1 MKPPYVDTPG
11 DFTAPRHQPGMTPG
25 VSPVPLAAMAKLTL
39 EGGKSDL
46 KAEGKAEGVDTLEP
60 PSTPARGD
68 TDAAETAAETAE
80 KDVKRPGTSVDEGLA
95 AALAAGEAMYG
106 EHSGFQ
112 VSYIFTFVYVGN
124 STDAVFCSHR
134 V

>member
-1 MKPPYVDTPG
+1 M
-11 DFTAPRHQPGMTPG
+11 
-25 VSPVPLAAMAKLTL
+25 
-39 EGGKSDL
+39 
-46 KAEGKAEGVDTLEP
+46 
-60 PSTPARGD
+60 
-68 TDAAETAAETAE
+68 
-80 KDVKRPGTSVDEGLA
+80 KRPGTSVDEGLA

>member
-1 MKPPYVDTPG
+1 
-11 DFTAPRHQPGMTPG
+11 MTPG

-46 KAEGKAEGVDTLEP
+46 KAEGKADGVDTLEP

-80 KDVKRPGTSVDEGLA
+80 TDAKRPGTSVDEGLA

-112 VSYIFTFVYVGN
+112 VSLLFLLSYMWAIRLTPCFVLTGFN
-124 STDAVFCSHR
+124 PRADR
-134 V
+134 RRGRG

>member
-1 MKPPYVDTPG
+1 
-11 DFTAPRHQPGMTPG
+11 MTPG

-46 KAEGKAEGVDTLEP
+46 KAEGKADGVDTLEP

-80 KDVKRPGTSVDEGLA
+80 TDVKRPGTSVDEGLA

-112 VSYIFTFVYVGN
+112 VSLLFLLSYMWAIRLTPCFVVTGFN
-124 STDAVFCSHR
+124 PRADRRRGRWEPS
-134 V
+134 

>member
-1 MKPPYVDTPG
+1 
-11 DFTAPRHQPGMTPG
+11 MTPG

-46 KAEGKAEGVDTLEP
+46 KAEGVDTLEP

-112 VSYIFTFVYVGN
+112 VSLLFLLSYMWAIRLTPCFVLTGFN
-124 STDAVFCSHR
+124 PRADR
-134 V
+134 RRGRG

>member
-1 MKPPYVDTPG
+1 
-11 DFTAPRHQPGMTPG
+11 MTPG

-46 KAEGKAEGVDTLEP
+46 KADLKAEGADSLEP

-112 VSYIFTFVYVGN
+112 VSLLFLLSYMWAIRLTPCFVVTGFN
-124 STDAVFCSHR
+124 PRADR
-134 V
+134 RRGRG

>member
-1 MKPPYVDTPG
+1 
-11 DFTAPRHQPGMTPG
+11 MTPG

-46 KAEGKAEGVDTLEP
+46 KAEGKQRVDTLEP

-80 KDVKRPGTSVDEGLA
+80 TDVKRPGTSVDEGLA

-112 VSYIFTFVYVGN
+112 VSLLFLLSYMWAIRLTPR
-124 STDAVFCSHR
+124 VFCSHR

>member
-1 MKPPYVDTPG
+1 
-11 DFTAPRHQPGMTPG
+11 MTPG

-46 KAEGKAEGVDTLEP
+46 KAEGVDSLEP

-68 TDAAETAAETAE
+68 TDAGETAAETAE
-80 KDVKRPGTSVDEGLA
+80 TDVKRPGASVDEGLA

-112 VSYIFTFVYVGN
+112 VSLLLLLSYMWAIRLTPR
-124 STDAVFCSHR
+124 VFCSHR

>member
-1 MKPPYVDTPG
+1 
-11 DFTAPRHQPGMTPG
+11 MTPG

-46 KAEGKAEGVDTLEP
+46 KAEGKAEGVDKAEP

-80 KDVKRPGTSVDEGLA
+80 TDVKRPGTSVDEGLA

-112 VSYIFTFVYVGN
+112 VRVYFYIRTGN
-124 STDAVFCSHR
+124 
-134 V
+134 

>member
-46 KAEGKAEGVDTLEP
+46 KAEGVDTLEP

-80 KDVKRPGTSVDEGLA
+80 TDVKRPGTSVDEGLA

>member
-1 MKPPYVDTPG
+1 
-11 DFTAPRHQPGMTPG
+11 MTPG

-46 KAEGKAEGVDTLEP
+46 KAEGKADGVDTLEP

-68 TDAAETAAETAE
+68 TDAAETAET
-80 KDVKRPGTSVDEGLA
+80 DVKRPGTSVDEGLA

-112 VSYIFTFVYVGN
+112 VSLLFLLSYGQF
-124 STDAVFCSHR
+124 D
-134 V
+134 

>member
-1 MKPPYVDTPG
+1 
-11 DFTAPRHQPGMTPG
+11 MTPG

-46 KAEGKAEGVDTLEP
+46 KAEGKAEGVDSLEP

-68 TDAAETAAETAE
+68 TDAGETAAETAE

-112 VSYIFTFVYVGN
+112 VSLLFLLSYMCAIRLTPR
-124 STDAVFCSHR
+124 VFCSHR

>member
-1 MKPPYVDTPG
+1 
-11 DFTAPRHQPGMTPG
+11 MTPG

-80 KDVKRPGTSVDEGLA
+80 TDVKRPGTSVDEGLA

-112 VSYIFTFVYVGN
+112 VSLLFLLSYMWAIRLTSYFVHTGFN
-124 STDAVFCSHR
+124 PRADR
-134 V
+134 RRGRW

>member
-1 MKPPYVDTPG
+1 
-11 DFTAPRHQPGMTPG
+11 MTPG

-46 KAEGKAEGVDTLEP
+46 KADLKAEGADSLEP

-80 KDVKRPGTSVDEGLA
+80 TDAKRPGTSVDEGLA

-112 VSYIFTFVYVGN
+112 VSLLFLLSYTWAIKLTPR
-124 STDAVFCSHR
+124 VFCSHR

>member
-1 MKPPYVDTPG
+1 
-11 DFTAPRHQPGMTPG
+11 MTPG

-46 KAEGKAEGVDTLEP
+46 KAEGKAEGVDSLEP

-80 KDVKRPGTSVDEGLA
+80 TDVKRPGTSVDEGLA

-112 VSYIFTFVYVGN
+112 VSLLFLLSYMWAIRLTPCFVLTGFN
-124 STDAVFCSHR
+124 PRADR
-134 V
+134 RRGRG

>member
-1 MKPPYVDTPG
+1 
-11 DFTAPRHQPGMTPG
+11 MTPG

-46 KAEGKAEGVDTLEP
+46 KAEGKAEGVDSLEP

-80 KDVKRPGTSVDEGLA
+80 TDVKRPGTSVDEGLA

-112 VSYIFTFVYVGN
+112 VSLLFLLSYMWAIRLTSYFVHTGFN
-124 STDAVFCSHR
+124 PRADR
-134 V
+134 RRGRW

>member
-1 MKPPYVDTPG
+1 
-11 DFTAPRHQPGMTPG
+11 MTPG

-80 KDVKRPGTSVDEGLA
+80 TDVKRPGTSVDEGLA

-112 VSYIFTFVYVGN
+112 VSLLLLLSYMWAIRLTPR
-124 STDAVFCSHR
+124 VFCCHR

>member
-1 MKPPYVDTPG
+1 VKPPYVDTPG

-46 KAEGKAEGVDTLEP
+46 KAEGVDTLEP

-80 KDVKRPGTSVDEGLA
+80 TDVKRPGTSVDEGLA

>member
-1 MKPPYVDTPG
+1 
-11 DFTAPRHQPGMTPG
+11 MTPG

-112 VSYIFTFVYVGN
+112 VSLLFLLSYMWAIRLTPCFVVTGFN
-124 STDAVFCSHR
+124 PRADR
-134 V
+134 RRGRG

>member
-1 MKPPYVDTPG
+1 
-11 DFTAPRHQPGMTPG
+11 MTPG

-39 EGGKSDL
+39 EDGGKSDL

-80 KDVKRPGTSVDEGLA
+80 KDVKRPGASVDEGLA

-112 VSYIFTFVYVGN
+112 VSLLFLLSYMWAIRLTPCFVVTGFN
-124 STDAVFCSHR
+124 PRADR
-134 V
+134 RRGRG

>member
-1 MKPPYVDTPG
+1 
-11 DFTAPRHQPGMTPG
+11 MTPG

-80 KDVKRPGTSVDEGLA
+80 TDVKRPGTSVDEGLA

-112 VSYIFTFVYVGN
+112 VSLLFLLSYMCAIRLTPCFICHTGFNPRADRRRG
-124 STDAVFCSHR
+124 R
-134 V
+134 G

>member
-1 MKPPYVDTPG
+1 
-11 DFTAPRHQPGMTPG
+11 MTPG

-46 KAEGKAEGVDTLEP
+46 KAEGKAEGVDSLEP

-68 TDAAETAAETAE
+68 TDAGETAAETAE

-112 VSYIFTFVYVGN
+112 VSLLFLLSYMWAIRLTSYFVHTGFN
-124 STDAVFCSHR
+124 PRADR
-134 V
+134 RRGRW

>member
-1 MKPPYVDTPG
+1 
-11 DFTAPRHQPGMTPG
+11 MTPG

-80 KDVKRPGTSVDEGLA
+80 TDVKRPGTSVDEGLA

-112 VSYIFTFVYVGN
+112 VSLLFLLSYMWAIRVTSYFVHTGFN
-124 STDAVFCSHR
+124 PRADR
-134 V
+134 RRGRW

>member
-1 MKPPYVDTPG
+1 
-11 DFTAPRHQPGMTPG
+11 MTPG

-46 KAEGKAEGVDTLEP
+46 KAEGKAEGVDSLEP

-80 KDVKRPGTSVDEGLA
+80 TDVKRPGTSVDEGLA

-112 VSYIFTFVYVGN
+112 VSLLFLLSYIWAIRLTPCFVVTGFN
-124 STDAVFCSHR
+124 PRADR
-134 V
+134 RRGRG

>member
-1 MKPPYVDTPG
+1 
-11 DFTAPRHQPGMTPG
+11 MTPG

-46 KAEGKAEGVDTLEP
+46 NSKEKAEGVDSLEP

-80 KDVKRPGTSVDEGLA
+80 TDVKRPGTSVDEGLA

-112 VSYIFTFVYVGN
+112 VSLLFLLSYMWAI
-124 STDAVFCSHR
+124 
-134 V
+134 

>member
-1 MKPPYVDTPG
+1 
-11 DFTAPRHQPGMTPG
+11 MTPG

-46 KAEGKAEGVDTLEP
+46 KAEGKAEGVDSLEP

-68 TDAAETAAETAE
+68 TDAGETAAETAE

-112 VSYIFTFVYVGN
+112 VSLLFLLSYMWAIRLTPCFVHTGFN
-124 STDAVFCSHR
+124 PRADR
-134 V
+134 RRGRG

>member
-1 MKPPYVDTPG
+1 
-11 DFTAPRHQPGMTPG
+11 MTPG

-39 EGGKSDL
+39 EGGKGDL

-80 KDVKRPGTSVDEGLA
+80 TDVKRPGTSVDEGLA

-112 VSYIFTFVYVGN
+112 VSLLFLLSYMWAIRLTSYFVHTGFN
-124 STDAVFCSHR
+124 PRADR
-134 V
+134 RRGRW

>member
-1 MKPPYVDTPG
+1 
-11 DFTAPRHQPGMTPG
+11 MTPG

-46 KAEGKAEGVDTLEP
+46 KAEGKADGVDTLEP

-80 KDVKRPGTSVDEGLA
+80 TDVKRPGTSVDEGLA

-112 VSYIFTFVYVGN
+112 VSLLFLLSYMWAIRLTPCFVLTGFN
-124 STDAVFCSHR
+124 PRADR
-134 V
+134 RRGRG

>member
-1 MKPPYVDTPG
+1 
-11 DFTAPRHQPGMTPG
+11 MTPG

-46 KAEGKAEGVDTLEP
+46 KAEGKAEGVDSLEP

-80 KDVKRPGTSVDEGLA
+80 TDVKRPGTSVDEGLA

-112 VSYIFTFVYVGN
+112 VSLLFLLSYMWAIRLTPCFVVTGFN
-124 STDAVFCSHR
+124 PRADR
-134 V
+134 RRGRG

>member
-1 MKPPYVDTPG
+1 
-11 DFTAPRHQPGMTPG
+11 MTPG

-46 KAEGKAEGVDTLEP
+46 KAEGKAEGVDSLEP

-68 TDAAETAAETAE
+68 TDAGETAAETAE
-80 KDVKRPGTSVDEGLA
+80 TDVKRPGTSVDEGLA

-112 VSYIFTFVYVGN
+112 VSLLFLLSYMCAIRLTPR
-124 STDAVFCSHR
+124 VFCSHR

>member
-46 KAEGKAEGVDTLEP
+46 KAEGVDSLEP

-80 KDVKRPGTSVDEGLA
+80 TDVKRPGTSVDEGLA

-124 STDAVFCSHR
+124 
-134 V
+134 

>member
-1 MKPPYVDTPG
+1 
-11 DFTAPRHQPGMTPG
+11 MTPG

-46 KAEGKAEGVDTLEP
+46 KAEGVDTLEP

-80 KDVKRPGTSVDEGLA
+80 TDVKRPGTSVDEGLA

-112 VSYIFTFVYVGN
+112 VSLLFLLSYMWAIRLTPCFVVTGFN
-124 STDAVFCSHR
+124 PRADR
-134 V
+134 RRGRG

>member
-1 MKPPYVDTPG
+1 
-11 DFTAPRHQPGMTPG
+11 MTPG

-80 KDVKRPGTSVDEGLA
+80 TDAKRPGTSVDEGLA

-106 EHSGFQ
+106 EHSGVQ
-112 VSYIFTFVYVGN
+112 GSYIFNLVRAIRLTPCFVLTGFN
-124 STDAVFCSHR
+124 PRANR
-134 V
+134 RRGRG

>member
-1 MKPPYVDTPG
+1 
-11 DFTAPRHQPGMTPG
+11 MTPG

-39 EGGKSDL
+39 EGGGKSDL

-68 TDAAETAAETAE
+68 TDAGETAAETAE
-80 KDVKRPGTSVDEGLA
+80 TDAKRPGTSVDEGLA

-112 VSYIFTFVYVGN
+112 VSLLLLLSYMWAIRLTPR
-124 STDAVFCSHR
+124 VFCCHR